1 MVVAAIASLSFAPA
15 LAWTDATRLRMLDDA
30 LKVTPPGLAAIL
42 KKHRRDLQRGMTVP
56 SKHEAEE
63 VHFLRAEGG
72 GLAADAVILKTKQ
85 AKDLLG
91 QKGKLDQFAFE
102 AGTLAHLVSDVSF
115 PLNASDADPREPLI
129 REAYRTLIERSLDKI
144 PFVLDPAPAPLSSSG
159 GLRAYLVE
167 SARRAARSYARI
179 SPAFKDDGTPVTP
192 QAVDDRSVPFGVSAL
207 AYSQAVNDVVR
218 VWSLLWRESGGDM
231 TGAPALTAGA
241 APMYGPV
248 QPPRDGPV
256 PPPVYGPVQPPVD
269 GPGSP
274 PVYGPVKPPDAG
286 KP

>member
-1 MVVAAIASLSFAPA
+1 MIRLRVFIVVAVIASLAFVPA
-15 LAWTDATRLRMLDDA
+15 MAWTDKTRVRMLNDA
-30 LKVTPPGLAAIL
+30 LKVAPPGLAAIL
-42 KKHRRDLQRGMTVP
+42 KKHRKDLERGMTVP

-129 REAYRTLIERSLDKI
+129 REAYRTLIERALDKI
-144 PFVLDPAPAPLSSSG
+144 PFVLDPAPAPLSDSG

-179 SPAFKDDGTPVTP
+179 SPAFKDDGTPVSP
-192 QAVDDRSVPFGVSAL
+192 QAVDDRSVPFGVGAL

-218 VWSLLWRESGGDM
+218 VWALLWREAGGDM
-231 TGAPALTAGA
+231 TGAPALA
-241 APMYGPV
+241 AQAPPMYGPV
-248 QPPRDGPV
+248 QPTVFGPAT
-256 PPPVYGPVQPPVD
+256 PP
-269 GPGSP
+269 STP
-274 PVYGPVKPPDAG
+274 PVYGPVKPPDSG

>member
-1 MVVAAIASLSFAPA
+1 MFVVIAAILAATVAPA
-15 LAWTDATRLRMLDDA
+15 MAWTDRTRVRMLDDA
-30 LKVTPPGLAAIL
+30 LKVAPPGLAAIL
-42 KKHRRDLQRGMTVP
+42 KKHRKDLEHGMTLP

-85 AKDLLG
+85 AKDLLS
-91 QKGKLDQFAFE
+91 QKGKLNQFAFE
-102 AGTLAHLVSDVSF
+102 VGTLAHLVSDVSF

-129 REAYRTLIERSLDKI
+129 REAYRTLLERSLDKI
-144 PFVLDPAPAPLSSSG
+144 PFVLDPAPAPLSDSG

-179 SPAFKDDGTPVTP
+179 TPAFKDDGTPVTP
-192 QAVDDRSVPFGVSAL
+192 QAVDDRSVPFGVGAL

-218 VWSLLWRESGGDM
+218 VWAVLWREAGGDM
-231 TGAPALTAGA
+231 TGAPALA
-241 APMYGPV
+241 A
-248 QPPRDGPV
+248 QA
-256 PPPVYGPVQPPVD
+256 PPVYGPVQPPV
-269 GPGSP
+269 PA
-274 PVYGPVKPPDAG
+274 VYGPVQPPAPPG

>member
-1 MVVAAIASLSFAPA
+1 MIS
-15 LAWTDATRLRMLDDA
+15 DA
-30 LKVTPPGLAAIL
+30 LKVAPPGLAAIL
-42 KKHRRDLQRGMTVP
+42 KKHRKDLERGMTLP
-56 SKHEAEE
+56 SKHEEEE

-72 GLAADAVILKTKQ
+72 GLAADAVILKTRQ
-85 AKDLLG
+85 AKDLLAE
-91 QKGKLDQFAFE
+91 KGKLDRFAFE
-102 AGTLAHLVSDVSF
+102 AGALAHLVSDVSF

-144 PFVLDPAPAPLSSSG
+144 PFVLDPAPAPLSDSG

-192 QAVDDRSVPFGVSAL
+192 QAVDDRSVPFGVAAL

-218 VWSLLWRESGGDM
+218 VWAVLWRESGGDM
-231 TGAPALTAGA
+231 SGTVPLVAA
-241 APMYGPV
+241 APQV
-248 QPPRDGPV
+248 T
-256 PPPVYGPVQPPVD
+256 
-269 GPGSP
+269 GSKRP
-274 PVYGPVKPPDAG
+274 ETYGPVKPPEAYGPVKPPEAYGPVKPPEADGPVKPPETG